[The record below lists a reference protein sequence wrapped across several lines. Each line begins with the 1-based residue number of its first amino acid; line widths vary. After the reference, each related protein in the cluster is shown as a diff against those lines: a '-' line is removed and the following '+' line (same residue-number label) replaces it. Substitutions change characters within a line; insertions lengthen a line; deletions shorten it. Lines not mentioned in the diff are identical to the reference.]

1 MDVTTRPVAASITH
15 SVAEDDGELTE
26 EQMQALLKQAEVNL
40 RERNSS
46 NSDSQVQLRSA
57 AAEFKLPKLN
67 ATDVP
72 APYIQTNGDVA
83 RVDPSRLVDA
93 QQRELANSIRKV
105 EDPVAVKKKQIEV
118 SHSCFLSLRL

>member
-15 SVAEDDGELTE
+15 SVAEDDEELTE

-118 SHSCFLSLRL
+118 SRSCFLSLRL